1 MPFQPEVYTSIKNEI
16 GKDISIVAVSK
27 FQPVSAIEA
36 AYQAGI
42 RDFGE
47 NYVQELIEK
56 SAQLPPDIRW
66 HFIGHLQSNKIKYI
80 APFVHI
86 IQGVDS
92 LKLLTAINKEGSK
105 LNIQIN
111 CLLQVHVAQESTKF
125 GFDEAELNNIHA
137 EDFQN
142 IRFAGIMGMATFTDD
157 QSVIKKEFQQLQHHF
172 ETLKQRFPTFEYLS
186 MGMSAD
192 YKLACECGS
201 NMIRIGSVLFGERPK
216 K

>member
-16 GKDISIVAVSK
+16 GKDVSIIAVSK

-36 AYQAGI
+36 AYQIGH

-66 HFIGHLQSNKIKYI
+66 HFIGHLQTNKIKYI
-80 APFVHI
+80 APFVHL

-92 LKLLTAINKEGSK
+92 LKLLTAINKEGHK

-125 GFDEAELNNIHA
+125 GFDNNELNAIHA
-137 EDFQN
+137 TDFPN

-157 QSVIKKEFQQLQHHF
+157 QSIIKKDFQQLHHHY
-172 ETLKQRFPTFEYLS
+172 ETLKKRFSTFEHLS

-192 YKLACECGS
+192 YSLAIECGS
-201 NMIRIGSVLFGERPK
+201 NMIRIGSVLFGERPQK
-216 K
+216 